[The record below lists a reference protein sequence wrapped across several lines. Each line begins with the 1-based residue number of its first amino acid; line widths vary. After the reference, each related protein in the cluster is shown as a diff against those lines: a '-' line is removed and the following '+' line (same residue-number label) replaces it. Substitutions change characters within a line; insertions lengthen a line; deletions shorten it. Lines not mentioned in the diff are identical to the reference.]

1 MATKTERVEM
11 RLNPEHK
18 ELLERAAALSG
29 QTVSAFGV
37 PLLIEKARETL
48 ERHKTTTLSQAD
60 AARFLEILD
69 SDEQPAPALK
79 AAADRLKAKRA

>member
-48 ERHKTTTLSQAD
+48 
-60 AARFLEILD
+60 
-69 SDEQPAPALK
+69 
-79 AAADRLKAKRA
+79 